1 MRHISRDQDELTH
14 CMSSNI
20 KIIGAELAH
29 TILSN
34 LQNEYATVLA
44 TSTHCALEIS
54 VDVKGRIFDC
64 GQYWRFVESDV
75 GWKCKD
81 QRYA

>member
-1 MRHISRDQDELTH
+1 
-14 CMSSNI
+14 MSSNI
-20 KIIGAELAH
+20 KIIGAEWAQ

-54 VDVKGRIFDC
+54 VDVKGRIFD
-64 GQYWRFVESDV
+64 YEKFWDVVESDV
-75 GWKCKD
+75 SWISKEQQYVENLPGPALCSI
-81 QRYA
+81 